1 MSKIV
6 IVVSGSA
13 APAHTMMALHRATGR
28 GLSELR
34 TTIGQGDPVF
44 EQTILD
50 GDYEE
55 HATVIR
61 AVVQSLLDASI
72 PFQIYE
78 LPEGE
83 TMESCSFVDNCQISI
98 EVLNNILDQADAE
111 LDRQLGE

>member
-6 IVVSGSA
+6 IFVDGTA
-13 APAHTMMALHRATGR
+13 APANALMALQRATGR
-28 GLSELR
+28 GLGELR
-34 TTIGQGDPVF
+34 TAIGRGDPIF
-44 EQTILD
+44 EREIFD

-55 HATVIR
+55 HASVVR
-61 AVVQSLLDASI
+61 AVVRSLEDAAI
-72 PFQIYE
+72 PSRIYE